1 MSYTF
6 EHTKKQGEAREI
18 TILDRDEF
26 LKLSDEEKVD
36 YQLGPMVPDEND
48 EDVIE
53 ATLQVQSFVYDLI
66 NEENLFN
73 GIPVMLD
80 EFIEKNYKEVWDEA
94 SEKSKMDREDYF
106 WEFIDQEGDDALN
119 GIDLHIINKVYKSDF
134 WYSLLINACKTK
146 V

>member
-73 GIPVMLD
+73 GIPGMLD
-80 EFIEKNYKEVWDEA
+80 EFIEKKLQRGLERGQRKIE
-94 SEKSKMDREDYF
+94 
-106 WEFIDQEGDDALN
+106 N
-119 GIDLHIINKVYKSDF
+119 GQGRLFLGIH
-134 WYSLLINACKTK
+134 
-146 V
+146 

>member
-6 EHTKKQGEAREI
+6 EHTNKQGGAREI

-36 YQLGPMVPDEND
+36 YQLGPMVPDENE

-73 GIPVMLD
+73 GIPGMLD
-80 EFIEKNYKEVWDEA
+80 EFIEKNYKEAWSEA
-94 SEKSKMDREDYF
+94 SEKSKMDREDFF
-106 WEFIDQEGDDALN
+106 WEFIDQEGDEALN
-119 GIDLHIINKVYKSDF
+119 GIDLHIINEVYKSDF